1 MNREEI
7 LAQLETVLKTIL
19 QLPEDEKV
27 DFDVPLSDYGL
38 DSMLKVDLALAVQET
53 FKYKI
58 PATEIDVQLESLS
71 VLANHI
77 EEDQNS

>member
-19 QLPEDEKV
+19 QLPKDENV
-27 DFDVPLSDYGL
+27 DADIPLSDYGL
-38 DSMLKVDLALAVQET
+38 DSMLKVDLALEVQQK
-53 FKYKI
+53 FGYKI

-71 VLANHI
+71 VLADHI
-77 EEDQNS
+77 EENQKA

>member
-19 QLPEDEKV
+19 QLPKDEKV

-38 DSMLKVDLALAVQET
+38 DSMLKVDLALEVQQK
-53 FKYKI
+53 FGYKI
-58 PATEIDVQLESLS
+58 PATEIDAQLESLS
-71 VLANHI
+71 VLADHI
-77 EEDQNS
+77 EENQKA